1 MPRGQLLFSAIFG
14 FRNPSNEIFSESDEI
29 NAQVPIFTGSIQNTR
44 EGSEKGDRA
53 TKPHP
58 GAARGAPPMCA
69 GIAMDEVRKKL
80 FSISLSGQH
89 KDYLD
94 ACSEGSFTSKEVEA
108 RWDLLDRIEDN
119 AEGWENNEG
128 YADKPP
134 FKPLPPEEGNEE
146 KEKEKKK
153 KGTKKKKKNKG
164 NKKKEVTAY
173 PRVYEITIGNRK
185 YVAPDDYCDNES
197 EYDDLPMPFTY
208 ISNHDLNEHTT
219 FDIANLWEINS
230 ENDDDNDCHSVSAIH
245 ASSHNDIESSK
256 LGEEVFENPFATGH
270 YVLDTS
276 PSNNNDDQTQIATA
290 VTVSS
295 GGDGGDDGGDD
306 DDGDGDDVQ
315 LDDGD
320 DGVDFPL
327 PEGISPADLS
337 PPESSF
343 LSGVLRPAEAAVT
356 LRLNFSSR
364 NLLDSAAGGTFMSI
378 TLGEAT
384 KLLDNMMINYSEWHT
399 ERAPQGKKVNSIEE
413 TSSLSDKIDAIMSM
427 LVNDRTNVDPN
438 NVPLASL
445 VAQEEHVDVNFI
457 KNNNFNNNAYR
468 NNSSNN
474 YRPYPYNNGNGYGN
488 SYGNSYNNNRNTP
501 PGLEAMLKE
510 FISTQTAFNKSVE
523 EKLGKIDI
531 LASKV
536 DSLAADVDLLKL
548 KVMPNENH
556 INKIV
561 TTSNAIQ
568 VRINEN
574 IRLMAELRARW
585 EKEENEKGDK
595 IAKVWTITTTSNAN
609 APHVAAPPTI
619 NGKIIGVGNVSTS
632 NAKREKLPETA
643 KTAETACDKTAEIF
657 SNIGD
662 NDPIALDY
670 NGLDFDDCH
679 ISEVIK
685 FLQKLAKSPNASAIN
700 LAFTKHITN
709 ALIKA
714 REEKLN
720 RETSIPRK
728 LEDGWEPIIK
738 MKVNDFDCN
747 ALCDLGASISV
758 MPRKIYNMLDLP
770 PLKNCYLDVNLADNS
785 TKKPLGR
792 VDNVCITVNNNL
804 VPVDFVILDIE
815 CNASC
820 PIILGRPFLRTVG
833 AIIDMKEGNIKYQ
846 FPLKKGMEHFPR
858 KRMKLP
864 FDSIIRTNYDVD
876 ASSLD
881 NT

>member
-1 MPRGQLLFSAIFG
+1 MA
-14 FRNPSNEIFSESDEI
+14 
-29 NAQVPIFTGSIQNTR
+29 
-44 EGSEKGDRA
+44 
-53 TKPHP
+53 
-58 GAARGAPPMCA
+58 
-69 GIAMDEVRKKL
+69 
-80 FSISLSGQH
+80 
-89 KDYLD
+89 
-94 ACSEGSFTSKEVEA
+94 
-108 RWDLLDRIEDN
+108 N
-119 AEGWENNEG
+119 AEN
-128 YADKPP
+128 
-134 FKPLPPEEGNEE
+134 
-146 KEKEKKK
+146 
-153 KGTKKKKKNKG
+153 TKL
-164 NKKKEVTAY
+164 
-173 PRVYEITIGNRK
+173 
-185 YVAPDDYCDNES
+185 CD
-197 EYDDLPMPFTY
+197 FT
-208 ISNHDLNEHTT
+208 TT
-219 FDIANLWEINS
+219 
-230 ENDDDNDCHSVSAIH
+230 
-245 ASSHNDIESSK
+245 
-256 LGEEVFENPFATGH
+256 
-270 YVLDTS
+270 
-276 PSNNNDDQTQIATA
+276 NNNDFLCTPIAPPATTA
-290 VTVSS
+290 EFFEIKPALLNLVMREQFSGVSS
-295 GGDGGDDGGDD
+295 DDAAAHLNNFVELCEMQKYKDV
-306 DDGDGDDVQ
+306 DGDIIKLKLFPFSLRGRAKDWLLSLPKNSIDSWTKCKDAFIGRYYPPAKIISLRSSIMNFKQ
-315 LDDGD
+315 LDTEHVAQAWERMKSLVKNCPTHGLTTWMIIQTFYA
-320 DGVDFPL
+320 G
-327 PEGISPADLS
+327 
-337 PPESSF
+337 
-343 LSGVLRPAEAAVT
+343 
-356 LRLNFSSR
+356 LNFSSR

-399 ERAPQGKKVNSIEE
+399 ERAPQGKKVNSVEE

-427 LVNDRTNVDPN
+427 LVNDRTNIDPN

-536 DSLAADVDLLKL
+536 DSLAADVDLLKS

-556 INKIV
+556 HNKIV
-561 TTSNAIQ
+561 TTANAIQ

-585 EKEENEKGDK
+585 DREENEKLAK
-595 IAKVWTITTTSNAN
+595 EKNVAKVWTITTTSNAN
-609 APHVAAPPTI
+609 ATHVAAPPTI

-662 NDPIALDY
+662 DDPIALDY
-670 NGLDFDDCH
+670 NGLNFDDCH

-714 REEKLN
+714 REEKLE
-720 RETSIPRK
+720 REASIPKK

-738 MKVNDFDCN
+738 MKVKDFDCN

-758 MPRKIYNMLDLP
+758 MPKKIYNMLDLP
-770 PLKNCYLDVNLADNS
+770 PLKNCYLDVNLADHS

-792 VDNVCITVNNNL
+792 VDNVRITVNNNL
-804 VPVDFVILDIE
+804 VPVDFVVLDIE

-876 ASSLD
+876 TSSLD